1 MLNKHDLNTCHFH
14 EGHHQ
19 VSLPSCVVSLF
30 PTNAERYW
38 GYKYIYTPH
47 SQFNSHLYFSTQ
59 LIIPLGQPVLQRC
72 EMHILPNHIFIY
84 KAGGEIIEPLE
95 TNLNLCV
102 HLQIQDMNHIYILS
116 SEKKSPSSKKWKHK
130 EEGCMTGT
138 WIKSHP
144 ILHYLNPDLLKSSHD
159 KVEFRGQI
167 QANIVPANVMHP
179 QKIHLKKKNHTFP
192 L

>member
-1 MLNKHDLNTCHFH
+1 MRDIIKCHS
-14 EGHHQ
+14 GH
-19 VSLPSCVVSLF
+19 VLSLF
-30 PTNAERYW
+30 STNAERYW
-38 GYKYIYTPH
+38 GYEYIYTPH

-59 LIIPLGQPVLQRC
+59 LIIPLGQ
-72 EMHILPNHIFIY
+72 MHILPIHIFIY

-130 EEGCMTGT
+130 KRGCMTGT

-144 ILHYLNPDLLKSSHD
+144 ILPYLNPDLLKSSHD

-167 QANIVPANVMHP
+167 QAHIVPANVMHP
-179 QKIHLKKKNHTFP
+179 QRII
-192 L
+192 

>member
-1 MLNKHDLNTCHFH
+1 MRDIIKCHS
-14 EGHHQ
+14 GH
-19 VSLPSCVVSLF
+19 VLSLF
-30 PTNAERYW
+30 STNAERYW

-59 LIIPLGQPVLQRC
+59 LIIPLGQ
-72 EMHILPNHIFIY
+72 MHILPIHIFIY

-130 EEGCMTGT
+130 EERVHDWHLDKISSYTALPQPWSSEVIT
-138 WIKSHP
+138 WQGWIQRS
-144 ILHYLNPDLLKSSHD
+144 NPS
-159 KVEFRGQI
+159 
-167 QANIVPANVMHP
+167 
-179 QKIHLKKKNHTFP
+179 
-192 L
+192 

>member
-19 VSLPSCVVSLF
+19 VSLLSWVVSLF

-95 TNLNLCV
+95 TVVYTFKFKIWIISIFYHLRRNLL
-102 HLQIQDMNHIYILS
+102 HQR
-116 SEKKSPSSKKWKHK
+116 SENTRKR
-130 EEGCMTGT
+130 GCMTGT

-179 QKIHLKKKNHTFP
+179 QKIH
-192 L
+192 

>member
-19 VSLPSCVVSLF
+19 VSLLSWVVSLF

-59 LIIPLGQPVLQRC
+59 LIIPLGQPVLQKC

-130 EEGCMTGT
+130 EERVHDWHLDKISSYTALPQPWSSEVIAWQG
-138 WIKSHP
+138 WIQRS
-144 ILHYLNPDLLKSSHD
+144 NPS
-159 KVEFRGQI
+159 
-167 QANIVPANVMHP
+167 
-179 QKIHLKKKNHTFP
+179 
-192 L
+192 